1 MLSSSTALSEA
12 WGWGQCLF
20 SPVHTHPLV
29 CDAGKCTISVGDRMV
44 TQALIPGALGRLVMD
59 LASLSLEI
67 PVQLC
72 HPGNESPL

>member
-1 MLSSSTALSEA
+1 
-12 WGWGQCLF
+12 
-20 SPVHTHPLV
+20 
-29 CDAGKCTISVGDRMV
+29 MV